1 MVPLLGDTTTSL
13 LLCVQAHLVHH
24 QVPKAV
30 QHHPVIK
37 VTDCILALEPE
48 PLTIAEL
55 GCADSI
61 LFPDL
66 PAEFLQFTLDALHFC

>member
-1 MVPLLGDTTTSL
+1 MSRKSMVVPLMSDTTTL

-37 VTDCILALEPE
+37 VADCILALEPE

-55 GCADSI
+55 GREDSI
-61 LFPDL
+61 LLPDL
-66 PAEFLQFTLDALHFC
+66 PAEFL